1 MTGRPRFTKR
11 LIGLVAIL
19 AFNGQ
24 AVAAA
29 PVDGGGSPAK
39 ESMEAGLQV
48 AGIARQS
55 NDEDPR
61 VLTILPWQ
69 PPSLPVRPR
78 TELRSEAPGLLV
90 PVDPLTLERHRHF
103 RQTLDPDLDSSLS
116 KF

>member
-1 MTGRPRFTKR
+1 MTDRTPYLAR
-11 LIGLVAIL
+11 LLGLVAVG
-19 AFNGQ
+19 FFSQ
-24 AVAAA
+24 AIAADSQENA
-29 PVDGGGSPAK
+29 ATAEQEKVEP
-39 ESMEAGLQV
+39 GLQV